1 MTIVILRNEVTKD
14 LLNRMNDI
22 KLHILSPEGTLVK
35 TTVSL
40 VTLPGMLS
48 PFTVL
53 PGHAALVTALVEG
66 DVRYVENGAEKRLH
80 IKEGFAEVGDD
91 KVNVCVEA

>member
-1 MTIVILRNEVTKD
+1 
-14 LLNRMNDI
+14 
-22 KLHILSPEGTLVK
+22 
-35 TTVSL
+35 
-40 VTLPGMLS
+40 MLS

-66 DVRYVENGAEKRLH
+66 DVRYVDNGAEKRLH

>member
-35 TTVSL
+35 TTVEL
-40 VTLPGMLS
+40 VTLPGLLA

-53 PGHAALVTALVEG
+53 PGHAALVTALEAG
-66 DVRYVENGAEKRLH
+66 DVRYVENGAEKH
-80 IKEGFAEVGDD
+80 MQIKEGFAEVRDNQ
-91 KVNVCVEA
+91 VNVCVEL